1 MSAGLADD
9 LFLKRPRP
17 RTAASTAKKRL
28 LPIYYFFGAA
38 GLRDAGFWGGL
49 AWAKSEAATDRAA
62 LLLFGLDRILPAM
75 LASFLLVVMELSR
88 RSRAPENE
96 RAMHHL

>member
-1 MSAGLADD
+1 MGGATSACLANE
-9 LFLKRPRP
+9 LSRKRPGP
-17 RTAASTAKKRL
+17 RTAALSVEKRS
-28 LPIYYFFGAA
+28 LPIYYFFGAT

-88 RSRAPENE
+88 
-96 RAMHHL
+96 